1 MDDNNISEKLQ
12 TLARGTNRSATARIR
27 EIFDQIETAL
37 HAGVLRKDVHQALSE
52 SGISLS
58 FASFELAVY
67 RIRKERGK
75 GVMASSKGETN
86 SVSSATSVVDTPAR
100 KSEIDLLN
108 KTSIPGFGKAKYKP
122 PTTI

>member
-12 TLARGTNRSATARIR
+12 TLARGKNRSATARIR

-75 GVMASSKGETN
+75 GVMASSTRKT
-86 SVSSATSVVDTPAR
+86 TSVLPEGVSKKLERPPGITNAAWSEMQVKDAAEKRR
-100 KSEIDLLN
+100 K
-108 KTSIPGFGKAKYKP
+108 T
-122 PTTI
+122 

>member
-12 TLARGTNRSATARIR
+12 TLARGKNRSATARIR

-75 GVMASSKGETN
+75 GVMASSTRKT
-86 SVSSATSVVDTPAR
+86 TSVLPEAGVSNKLERPAGITNAAWSEMQVKNAAEKRR
-100 KSEIDLLN
+100 K
-108 KTSIPGFGKAKYKP
+108 T
-122 PTTI
+122 